1 MANNAASQSL
11 RNRHKIATPRSLAN
25 AEMAITDGR
34 RTIGEIAEM
43 VEMDVGKGG
52 SFGDP
57 LRDDFPG
64 VVQSAPLTVS
74 AVCQAMF
81 GMSLGPLMFCV
92 SCLGSVAG
100 VVLGFVSNRTPLQQ
114 SITAVIGALF

>member
-11 RNRHKIATPRSLAN
+11 RNRHKISTPSSLTN

-57 LRDDFPG
+57 FRDDIRG

-81 GMSLGPLMFCV
+81 GR
-92 SCLGSVAG
+92 
-100 VVLGFVSNRTPLQQ
+100 VLPRFHGRFEK
-114 SITAVIGALF
+114 G